1 MNTVY
6 PNKQDYTF
14 CWYCFLCAL
23 HSGLVVNCS
32 DIRSESG
39 ICGID
44 QRHQHVRSR
53 LYIKLVV
60 FYCYFDLG
68 YLMLMSSWFRC
79 VNEII
84 GPPFCIIFIINF
96 FFLFFLQTYFY
107 WPPLTSHSGNT
118 DINWKI
124 TTRSCKNTSRICW
137 QLNLFNVFIF
147 SISPMTLKAAL
158 CHMTRA
164 QLRDAEVGLPVASQL
179 AALAVSSNP
188 GRNSRCFPPPPPHLF
203 KQNHPSEIYY
213 KAMERSQCMC
223 SSFVSPR
230 IISFWLDVNVI
241 ICS

>member
-23 HSGLVVNCS
+23 HSCLVVNCS

-96 FFLFFLQTYFY
+96 FFFQTYFY
-107 WPPLTSHSGNT
+107 WPPLTLHSGNT

-147 SISPMTLKAAL
+147 SISPMTMKAAL

-188 GRNSRCFPPPPPHLF
+188 GKNSRCFPPLPRTFSNKTTRVRYTTRPWRGHSACARLLSPLV
-203 KQNHPSEIYY
+203 
-213 KAMERSQCMC
+213 
-223 SSFVSPR
+223 SSAFG
-230 IISFWLDVNVI
+230 
-241 ICS
+241 